1 MFTLCVS
8 FSACDH
14 GAALVG
20 EPPTFVKRHSA
31 PVATCGAEAETDDVV
46 LPLSGAQTTLVQ
58 HTVDAIQLAA
68 RPVVASPNELHP
80 DAFIAEARAVA
91 QRTTSKI
98 TAIQRVQLRDQGF
111 GGIYGVGKAAT
122 HKPALVCLSHV
133 PEGAAEDA
141 KGVTMVGKGVIFDT
155 GEHYGQDAAHAVL
168 CVAENSVGPDSTRV
182 DDVLVMYSG
191 KTVEVNNTDAEGR
204 LVLADGVA
212 YAVKHLNPKVYRRPG
227 HLDGQPHRHHLH

>member
-46 LPLSGAQTTLVQ
+46 VVVLMLPGHTDTSFAAGASLPLSGAQTTLVQ

-155 GEHYGQDAAHAVL
+155 GGPSIKTGGAAALLAAFEAACHAKNTTDKTPRTRC
-168 CVAENSVGPDSTRV
+168 CVWPRTR
-182 DDVLVMYSG
+182 SAP
-191 KTVEVNNTDAEGR
+191 T
-204 LVLADGVA
+204 
-212 YAVKHLNPKVYRRPG
+212 RPAWTTCSSCTRAR
-227 HLDGQPHRHHLH
+227 PWR

>member
-31 PVATCGAEAETDDVV
+31 PVATRGAEAEADDVV
-46 LPLSGAQTTLVQ
+46 VVVLMLPGHTDTSFAAGASLPLSGAQTTLVQ

-68 RPVVASPNELHP
+68 RPVDASPNELHP

-98 TAIQRVQLRDQGF
+98 TAIQRVQLRHQGF

-141 KGVTMVGKGVIFDT
+141 KGVTM
-155 GEHYGQDAAHAVL
+155 
-168 CVAENSVGPDSTRV
+168 NSVGPDSTRV

>member
-155 GEHYGQDAAHAVL
+155 GGPSIKTGGAAALLAAFEAACHAKNTTDKTPRTRC
-168 CVAENSVGPDSTRV
+168 CVWPRTR
-182 DDVLVMYSG
+182 SAP
-191 KTVEVNNTDAEGR
+191 T
-204 LVLADGVA
+204 
-212 YAVKHLNPKVYRRPG
+212 RPAWTTCSSCTRAR
-227 HLDGQPHRHHLH
+227 PWR